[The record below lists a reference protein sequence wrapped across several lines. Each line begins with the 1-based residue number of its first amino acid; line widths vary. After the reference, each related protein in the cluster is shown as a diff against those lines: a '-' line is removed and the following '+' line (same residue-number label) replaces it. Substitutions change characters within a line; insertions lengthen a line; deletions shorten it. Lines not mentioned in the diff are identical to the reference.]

1 MMMEYDV
8 VIRRIVLNWK
18 NQKEAV
24 GYDYF
29 FIFQLLHLSSI
40 MAVRINS
47 FPGSWSK
54 ETSEE

>member
-1 MMMEYDV
+1 MMEYDIV
-8 VIRRIVLNWK
+8 VRRIALNWK
-18 NQKEAV
+18 NQKVAV

-29 FIFQLLHLSSI
+29 FIFQPLHLSSI